1 MTKYIFTRDL
11 PPTLHKKGDVVYD
24 NEPIAYVQQLAT
36 WLALGYIEEEKKD
49 EVKEEEFPMY
59 SDFYYFIQD
68 SGKVCDSIWFGH
80 PVDADRKSLG
90 NLYRT
95 EVEALEAKARVERA
109 YKGI

>member
-11 PPTLHKKGDVVYD
+11 PPTTWQKGDTYNYYEGDD
-24 NEPIAYVQQLAT
+24 NEKVAT
-36 WLALGYIEEEKKD
+36 WLALGYIEE
-49 EVKEEEFPMY
+49 VKEDEWPRY

-90 NLYRT
+90 NMYRT
-95 EVEALEAKARVERA
+95 EAEALEAKARVEQA